1 MRQFTQKEKEIIGRI
16 VTFKRISRLEELQVA
31 RLLRK
36 ELVCFAV
43 KWSVG
48 PKKELSFYSFQGNVG
63 GSVNWELLRKSYFQV
78 SDFLYLVEELEG
90 LGFIKIQ
97 TLNFEI
103 EKEEDRILYD
113 RERFSYDSDRDT
125 FSSKEGEYLLP
136 IDAKHKVYIDFVDY
150 LEKYANKVI
159 YPLPLLEDWVDNEYK
174 TLEERNFE
182 KQIQSGEEHHREQMK
197 VNRNSFIV
205 ACIALALSFIV
216 PFGVSKC
223 EGPIKV
229 EEKQWKSLIQAVGNY
244 SKDSVIIRQ
253 INPSANKI
261 SQ

>member
-1 MRQFTQKEKEIIGRI
+1 MRQFTQKEKEIIERI
-16 VTFKRISRLEELQVA
+16 VTFKRVSRLEELQVA

-43 KWSVG
+43 KWSVR
-48 PKKELSFYSFQGNVG
+48 PKKELSFYSFQGDVG
-63 GSVNWELLRKSYFQV
+63 EGANWELLRKSYFQV

-90 LGFIKIQ
+90 VGFIKIQ

-113 RERFSYDSDRDT
+113 RGRFSYDSDRDT

-197 VNRNSFIV
+197 VNRKSFIV

-216 PFGVSKC
+216 PFWVSKC